1 MIDAKRI
8 QDRLLS
14 STFNPRAFERS
25 PLGSGCRGRVRFFV
39 AILAVLVLCCPF
51 VGRAQELT
59 ATLSGT
65 VTDASGAVIPNAQVT
80 ISLNGV
86 NATRVVQAD
95 ATGYFTAPNLQAG
108 TYSVT
113 VVAQGFETFKSKNVV
128 LNVAEKRS
136 LNAQLKAGSVSTTVT
151 VEDNAVAVDT
161 ESSAQAGTISG
172 QQVRELVLS
181 SRNFQQLVT
190 LQPGVANSG
199 LGDEAAASN
208 TGLSVNGARAN
219 ANNWTVDGADIND
232 SGSNA
237 TVVNTPS
244 VDAIQEFTLARSNYD
259 AGYGRSGGG
268 QIVVA
273 TKSGTSSFHGTAYEF
288 VRNTALDANDYFNK
302 QAQLAAGDP
311 NKQQVNHHNVYGFT
325 IGGPVFIPKLYNTDK
340 KKTFFFWSEEWHKVN
355 SPGSASM
362 TAPTSDM
369 MNGAFTIPGTVD
381 TPATEP
387 TAPAGCISGWTVDPT
402 TGNGSGTVSPSC
414 FSANSQVY
422 LQNVFTPATKAS
434 GYDPNS
440 GNLFF
445 AYSAQN
451 NLRDD
456 IVRVDHYFSDKV
468 HFYARYMGD
477 VMPVNEPMGL
487 WAGANYPGLVNTL
500 VDSPGKNVVGN
511 LTWTISPKVIN
522 EVEFVWAQG
531 EYHSTIASGQLAT
544 SSTVIS
550 ALTPGTAVYPDP
562 YGRVPAISING
573 VQGFSAGSA
582 PWKERNLDRTYFD
595 NLSVLLGKHTLRA
608 GFQFQQM
615 IKSENGTGGNP
626 SYSFN
631 SWGDFLLGN
640 VQSFSQAS
648 RDVIPDL
655 HYVNSEAYINDD
667 WKLNQKLTINLGL
680 RYSFFPSV
688 TDINNTLLAFDPL
701 LFNGANLPTVLP
713 DGTMDSSGAI
723 NAGNYANGLIF
734 PTGTACSYAQA
745 NALFAQCSPYG
756 AYINPNNKT
765 NFAPRVGFNYNPDG
779 RGVTSIRGGFGI
791 FYDRV
796 LNGIW
801 EQNAFANPIY
811 APSTTIYS
819 GSFDDIKGGTP
830 AGPSYGPNN
839 LTSTGTP
846 TFKVPSYANYNLS
859 VQRQL
864 LPTTTLEVAYVG
876 NQARHLV
883 GEFDQNQPTVSTW
896 AAQTAGT
903 NFNAYRPYLG
913 YGAISSRAPLYTSN
927 YNSLQVS
934 LQHRAK
940 DLTVGVAYTWS
951 KAMTT
956 SSGDRAN
963 GGFAVRSTDSY
974 DLRMDY
980 GPSTANTPQI
990 FMANYIY
997 DLPFFRGQH
1006 GVAGKVLGGWELS
1019 GITEFISGQSFNVLQ
1034 PWDPFDPNGANA
1046 GLGLGSA
1053 RPDQIAPVHM
1063 TKSQKQWFTPTSFGR
1078 ANNHFGSEG
1087 SGSMLGPGLQEWDLA
1102 AIKNVTFADRYKF
1115 QLRGE
1120 FFNAFNH
1127 TNWNGAAAGG
1137 IDTSLAHYG
1146 NADPSQNTFG
1156 QILTDVNPR
1165 RIQLGAKFYF

>member
-8 QDRLLS
+8 QDRLHS

-25 PLGSGCRGRVRFFV
+25 PLGSGCRGPVRFFV

-172 QQVRELVLS
+172 QQIRELELS

-208 TGLSVNGARAN
+208 TGLAINGARAN

-273 TKSGTSSFHGTAYEF
+273 TKSGTSAFHGDAYEF

-302 QAQLAAGDP
+302 QNQITHDLP
-311 NKQQVNHHNVYGFT
+311 NKNPVNHHNVYGFT
-325 IGGPVFIPKLYNTDK
+325 IGGPVFIPKVYNTDK
-340 KKTFFFWSEEWHKVN
+340 RKTFFFWSEDWHKL
-355 SPGSASM
+355 STPGNATM
-362 TAPTSDM
+362 DAATPDM
-369 MNGAFTIPGTVD
+369 LNGVVDGDFTN
-381 TPATEP
+381 
-387 TAPAGCISGWTVDPT
+387 APAGCATYDAASKKT
-402 TGNGSGTVSPSC
+402 TISPSC
-414 FSANSQVY
+414 YSQNAQVY
-422 LQNVFTPATKAS
+422 LKNVFSKFPGSS
-434 GYDPNS
+434 GPNDS
-440 GNLFF
+440 QYFF
-445 AYSAQN
+445 SYSAMN

-468 HFYARYMGD
+468 HFYARGMND

-487 WAGANYPGLVNTL
+487 WAGNNYPGLVNTL

-522 EVEFVWAQG
+522 EVEFVWSQG
-531 EYHSTIASGQLAT
+531 TYNSTIASGQFAT

-550 ALTPGTAVYPDP
+550 ALTPGTEVYPDP
-562 YGRVPAISING
+562 YGRVPAVSITG
-573 VQGFSAGSA
+573 VTGFSAGSA

-595 NLSVLLGKHTLRA
+595 NLSVMLGKHTLRA

-615 IKSENGTGGNP
+615 VKSENGVGGNP
-626 SYSFN
+626 NYSFN
-631 SWGDFLLGN
+631 SWGDFLVGN
-640 VQSFSQAS
+640 VLSFGQAS

-655 HYVNSEAYINDD
+655 HYINSEAYINDD
-667 WKLNQKLTINLGL
+667 WKLSQKLTINLGL
-680 RYSFFPSV
+680 RYSFLPSV
-688 TDINNTLLAFDPL
+688 TDLNNTLLAFNPT
-701 LFNGANLPTVLP
+701 LFNAADAPTILP
-713 DGTMDSSGAI
+713 DGTMDTAGAI
-723 NAGNYANGLIF
+723 NAGNYANGLVF
-734 PTGTACSYAQA
+734 PKGAACTYAQA

-756 AYINPNNKT
+756 AYVNPNNKW
-765 NFAPRVGFNYNPDG
+765 NFGPRLGFAYNPDG

-801 EQNAFANPIY
+801 EQNAFGNPIY
-811 APSTTIYS
+811 APATSINN
-819 GSFDDIKGGTP
+819 GSFDNIKGTAA
-830 AGPSYGPNN
+830 AGPTYGPLG

-846 TFKVPSYANYNLS
+846 TFKVPSYANYSLS

-883 GEFDQNQPTVSTW
+883 GQFDQNQPTVSAW
-896 AAQTAGT
+896 SAAAPGT
-903 NFNAYRPYLG
+903 SVNAYRPYLG
-913 YGAISSRAPLYTSN
+913 YGGISSRSPLFTSN
-927 YNSLQVS
+927 YNSLQIS
-934 LQHRAK
+934 AEHRAHG
-940 DLTVGVAYTWS
+940 LTVGLAYTWS
-951 KAMTT
+951 KMLTT
-956 SSGDRAN
+956 SSGDRPN
-963 GGFAVRSTDSY
+963 GGFASAATNSY
-974 DLRMDY
+974 DLRQDY

-990 FMANYIY
+990 LMANYIY
-997 DLPFFRGQH
+997 DLPFFKDEH
-1006 GVAGKVLGGWELS
+1006 GFEGKVLGGWEVS
-1019 GITEFISGQSFNVLQ
+1019 GVTQFVSGQSFSVLQ
-1034 PWDPFDPNGANA
+1034 PWDPFDPNA
-1046 GLGLGSA
+1046 GLGLGA
-1053 RPDQIAPVHM
+1053 TRPDQVSAVHM
-1063 TKSQKQWFTPTSFGR
+1063 TKTVGQWFSTDSFAR
-1078 ANNHFGSEG
+1078 ANGHFGSAG
-1087 SGSMLGPGLQEWDLA
+1087 SNSLLGPGLQNWDLA
-1102 AIKNVTFADRYKF
+1102 AIKNFDFADRYKVQF
-1115 QLRGE
+1115 RGE

-1127 TNWNGAAAGG
+1127 TNFEGVDNGMADGSFGAV
-1137 IDTSLAHYG
+1137 TSAH
-1146 NADPSQNTFG
+1146 
-1156 QILTDVNPR
+1156 VPR